1 MMQGFTHIFSG
12 FIKKKDQHVASLC
25 FTFLVDTGLSAYA
38 VFFPFNPGW
47 LFQPDLYHNII

>member
-1 MMQGFTHIFSG
+1 MMQGFIHIFSG

-38 VFFPFNPGW
+38 VFFPLIQADFSN
-47 LFQPDLYHNII
+47 LTFIII